1 MKNGSSVKNFHFGD
15 LGEARTLD
23 PLIKS
28 QLLYQLSYEVI
39 VLLISDAKVRIFFE
53 LATILSKKILFLRK
67 KLIKKAKN
75 GYLHRNQLY
84 VIRSG
89 NIA

>member
-1 MKNGSSVKNFHFGD
+1 MEALFELPFYCFGD

-39 VLLISDAKVRIFFE
+39 MLLISDAKVLLFFE
-53 LATILSKKILFLRK
+53 LATILSKKIT
-67 KLIKKAKN
+67 KN
-75 GYLHRNQLY
+75 TQ
-84 VIRSG
+84 
-89 NIA
+89 